1 MRLKK
6 MANFSKNVIKK
17 DDKIVN
23 NYIVLTGNLCKDF
36 STNDKKNVARN
47 RIAVYQ
53 GADKEAL
60 FINIAT
66 FDAANVDYSFNLKKG
81 EAVQIRGYLS
91 SSSYNGKQTF
101 TIIFDRICKTFED

>member
-1 MRLKK
+1 
-6 MANFSKNVIKK
+6 MANFSKNVITK

-23 NYIVLTGNLCKDF
+23 NYIVLTGNLCEAF
-36 STNDKKNVARN
+36 STNNKKNVARS

-53 GADKEAL
+53 GAEKEAI

-66 FDAANVDYSFNLKKG
+66 FDAANIDYSLNLKKG
-81 EAVQIRGYLS
+81 EAVQIRGTLS
-91 SSSYNGKQTF
+91 SSSYDGKQTF

>member
-1 MRLKK
+1 
-6 MANFSKNVIKK
+6 MANFSKNVITK

-23 NYIVLTGNLCKDF
+23 NCIVLTGNLCKDF
-36 STNDKKNVARN
+36 STNDKKNVARS

-53 GADKEAL
+53 GEEKAAI

-66 FDAANVDYSFNLKKG
+66 FDAENIDYSLNLKKG

-91 SSSYNGKQTF
+91 SSIVYDKKVL

>member
-1 MRLKK
+1 
-6 MANFSKNVIKK
+6 MANFSKNVITK

-36 STNDKKNVARN
+36 KTNDKKSVSKS
-47 RIAVYQ
+47 RIACYQ

-66 FDAANVDYSFNLKKG
+66 FDAAAIDYSFNLKKG

-91 SSSYNGKQTF
+91 SSNYDGKQSF
-101 TIIFDRICKTFED
+101 TVIFDRICKTFED

>member
-1 MRLKK
+1 
-6 MANFSKNVIKK
+6 MANFSKNVITK

-36 STNDKKNVARN
+36 KTNDKKSVAKS
-47 RIAVYQ
+47 RIACYQ

-66 FDAANVDYSFNLKKG
+66 FDAANIEYSVNLKKG
-81 EAVQIRGYLS
+81 EAVQIRGCLS
-91 SSSYNGKQTF
+91 SSMYDGKQTF

>member
-1 MRLKK
+1 
-6 MANFSKNVIKK
+6 MANFSKNVITK

-36 STNDKKNVARN
+36 STNKNQNVARG

-53 GADKEAL
+53 GAEKEAL

-66 FDAANVDYSFNLKKG
+66 FDAASIDYSLNLKKG
-81 EAVQIRGYLS
+81 EAVQIRGSLS
-91 SSSYNGKQTF
+91 SSNYDGKRMF